1 MAHVPSFEMPRDE
14 IKREL
19 DRIRHPMRVVV
30 DRAKNPFNVGAIIRT
45 AHSFLPRE
53 IVLVGTE
60 PWYERAAMGM
70 HRLEN
75 IREIPSVEELLEVAA
90 REAWKL
96 CCFEKDAAS
105 VGLWN
110 AELPE
115 DAVLV
120 FGNEDTGI
128 DARILERAYET
139 IAIPMYGI
147 NHSYP
152 VSVAAGMGLCEWAR
166 RRYQH
171 GRIVVP
177 RG

>member
-1 MAHVPSFEMPRDE
+1 MPRDE